1 MSLRHA
7 ARRLSS
13 LSAARASL
21 VLDGA
26 APSAPVAAALAAARR
41 SIPPRP
47 GAPPWTSPAPARRRF
62 GAKSDAGG
70 DTPSA
75 GASAKAGPPSGSSP
89 ADAASSS
96 TSQSDAA
103 NPMANIMFPWER
115 AVLSG
120 DRSVG
125 PMSGM
130 QKLYWGAFA
139 LAVAFLVANRARE
152 YYASLKSKEEMAAE
166 LAENR
171 RAMQAALDGESFA
184 DADDPFEGMEP
195 REIEAFLKKQAP
207 DGDPYA
213 GMSPE
218 EINAHLHATQER
230 TVRENLSFPKNLPG
244 AGR

>member
-1 MSLRHA
+1 
-7 ARRLSS
+7 
-13 LSAARASL
+13 
-21 VLDGA
+21 
-26 APSAPVAAALAAARR
+26 
-41 SIPPRP
+41 
-47 GAPPWTSPAPARRRF
+47 
-62 GAKSDAGG
+62 
-70 DTPSA
+70 
-75 GASAKAGPPSGSSP
+75 
-89 ADAASSS
+89 
-96 TSQSDAA
+96 
-103 NPMANIMFPWER
+103 MANIMTLGSGYSPATASGDER
-115 AVLSG
+115 HAEAVLG
-120 DRSVG
+120 GVRARGGV
-125 PMSGM
+125 
-130 QKLYWGAFA
+130 
-139 LAVAFLVANRARE
+139 LVANRARE

-195 REIEAFLKKQAP
+195 GEIEAFLKKQAP